1 MEFRPVVPETRVV
14 VGTLVDPVVPGPA
27 VDELVSGL
35 AVPMRRNARTVVV
48 VVEVLVVGA
57 VVIEVIVVGVVL
69 VAVDVVTPLVA
80 KFAGLLSTYEKF
92 TSFIIWSNVVDL

>member
-48 VVEVLVVGA
+48 VVEVLVV
-57 VVIEVIVVGVVL
+57 VVVEVTVVAEVL
-69 VAVDVVTPLVA
+69 VAVDVVVPLVA

-92 TSFIIWSNVVDL
+92 TSFMIWSNVVDL

>member
-48 VVEVLVVGA
+48 VVEVLVV
-57 VVIEVIVVGVVL
+57 VVVEVIVVGVVL